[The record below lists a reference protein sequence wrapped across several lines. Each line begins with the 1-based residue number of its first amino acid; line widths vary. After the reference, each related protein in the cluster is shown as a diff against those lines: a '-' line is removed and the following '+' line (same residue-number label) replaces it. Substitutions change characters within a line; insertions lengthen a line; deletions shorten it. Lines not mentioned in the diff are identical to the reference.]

1 MGLNDESFFS
11 SLKNVFTVLPTVFAS
26 DAAIAITDKENFIL
40 FKQAETFQLNIQEGM
55 ELVSGGVSEKAIK
68 TRKKHSLRYPKEAFG
83 FPIMAYGVPIINPD
97 TNNVVGSIT
106 YAVSLEKEN
115 EVIEMANELQSFS
128 EELAASSEEFA
139 SLTEELSD
147 KNENVNNLVNET
159 KEGISSMD
167 DIINYIKSIAETT
180 NLLGLN
186 AAIEAARAG
195 ENGRG
200 FSVVAGEIR
209 KLAANSKTS
218 TVQINQALEKIK
230 HNINEIVEVINGYT
244 SANDVQASQSKQ
256 IAAESQELSELA
268 SKLLKL
274 SENITS

>member
-26 DAAIAITDKENFIL
+26 DAAIAITDNENFIL
-40 FKQAETFQLNIQEGM
+40 FKQAETFELNIQEGM

-139 SLTEELSD
+139 SLTEELAD